1 MAISKKRK
9 TSSSKWSAE
18 RWARFNAKKAAKNFQ
33 PPLAG
38 LGRMPEKV
46 EGQPDFDD
54 PAVQGKS
61 KFYSHIDNPIG
72 YTKGQIEVIDF
83 IEDKQLNLH
92 LGNAIQ
98 YIVRSPYKGGRDDLR
113 KAIWYLQRE
122 IYRQE
127 RELR

>member
-1 MAISKKRK
+1 MATSKKKR
-9 TSSSKWSAE
+9 TLSSDD
-18 RWARFNAKKAAKNFQ
+18 FNTKAARDAKEE
-33 PPLAG
+33 
-38 LGRMPEKV
+38 REKRIAEFWPGKAFEV
-46 EGQPDFDD
+46 EQGQT
-54 PAVQGKS
+54 

-72 YTKGQIEVIDF
+72 YTKGRIEVIEF

-92 LGNAIQ
+92 LGNAVQ
-98 YIVRSPYKGGRDDLR
+98 YIVRSSYKGGRDDLK

>member
-1 MAISKKRK
+1 MVTLKKKKR
-9 TSSSKWSAE
+9 SSSKWSAE
-18 RWARFNAKKAAKNFQ
+18 RRERFNAKKAIQQRLDDIKPL
-33 PPLAG
+33 PPVAI
-38 LGRMPEKV
+38 
-46 EGQPDFDD
+46 
-54 PAVQGKS
+54 QGES
-61 KFYSHIDNPIG
+61 KFYSPIDNPIG

>member
-1 MAISKKRK
+1 MATLKKRK
-9 TSSSKWSAE
+9 TSSFRWSPE
-18 RWARFNAKKAAKNFQ
+18 RRKKFEAKKYARERAMN
-33 PPLAG
+33 PL
-38 LGRMPEKV
+38 PFVKV
-46 EGQPDFDD
+46 SDEMVNDLRSTPV
-54 PAVQGKS
+54 AIQGES